1 MDGLRVFFQSLDSWW
16 GYLFLCVSAMA
27 ENLFPPLPGDSFVIL
42 SAFLVGRGHLQFL
55 PAYTASTVGSIT
67 GFMLLFFAGKYW
79 GRRLFQRGKGRFFSF
94 NHLEKVEGWFER
106 FGFLVIV
113 FNRFLSGFRSI
124 VSFAAG
130 MAGMNTRKVFLL
142 ALLSCLIWNGV
153 LMGVGVTVGEN
164 WVVIVSHYKRVVL
177 ALIVILLSFIW
188 IKTYLQKRKKS

>member
-42 SAFLVGRGHLQFL
+42 GAFLVGRGQLRFL
-55 PAYTASTVGSIT
+55 PAYIASTIGSIT

-124 VSFAAG
+124 VSLAAG
-130 MAGMNTRKVFLL
+130 MAKMDTRKVFLL

-153 LMGVGVTVGEN
+153 LMGAGVMVGEN
-164 WVVIVSHYKRVVL
+164 WVVIVKYYNRVVL
-177 ALIVILLSFIW
+177 VLIIILLSLIW
-188 IKTYLQKRKKS
+188 IKTHLQKGRES